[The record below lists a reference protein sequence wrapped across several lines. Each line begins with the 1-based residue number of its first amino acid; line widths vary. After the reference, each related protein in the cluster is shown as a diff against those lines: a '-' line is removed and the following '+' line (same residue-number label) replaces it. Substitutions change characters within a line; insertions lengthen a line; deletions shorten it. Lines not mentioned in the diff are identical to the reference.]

1 MLQRITVFS
10 LHMQIEFAWLRFK
23 QLSMSP
29 FASQTKDGDVLKKR
43 RGVSTKTSGRFK
55 KTLGMFRNSLMTA
68 PFYPKKIKV
77 RFSSSWL
84 SVYTK
89 DTDLQS
95 ISMTSRGKNGC
106 HWLSEKCM
114 TTNDNENTGLLS
126 E

>member
-23 QLSMSP
+23 QLLMSP

-68 PFYPKKIKV
+68 LFTPSRKIK
-77 RFSSSWL
+77 
-84 SVYTK
+84 
-89 DTDLQS
+89 
-95 ISMTSRGKNGC
+95 
-106 HWLSEKCM
+106 
-114 TTNDNENTGLLS
+114 
-126 E
+126 